1 MAFLELNKDKNL
13 RRDETPFEEQIGN
26 YWGDSVSYTHL
37 DVYKRQRFG
46 DFSHEICQRFT

>member
-26 YWGDSVSYTHL
+26 YWGLGYQFPVCAAE
-37 DVYKRQRFG
+37 KRPAQKAG
-46 DFSHEICQRFT
+46 Q